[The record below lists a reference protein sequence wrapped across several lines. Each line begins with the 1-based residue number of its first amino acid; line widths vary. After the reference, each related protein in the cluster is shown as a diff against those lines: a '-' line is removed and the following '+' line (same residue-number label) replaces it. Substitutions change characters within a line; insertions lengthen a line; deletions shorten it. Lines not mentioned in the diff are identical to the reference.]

1 MSRLSDSPEPGELGY
16 HNSKFIAD
24 IGYKSVV
31 SAEDFITEACRQAC
45 IECERFN
52 LITGFQYLRMGM
64 PAAAPSY
71 GGFGGYV
78 DLDVNRL
85 RVLTVKHNKRK
96 EEIELQDNDK
106 KPPKILATLSIDE
119 DAEEN
124 SPYHRNTVRALK
136 ELILSLVK
144 SNDRLLELMVKNH

>member
-1 MSRLSDSPEPGELGY
+1 MSRLSNSPEPGENGY

-64 PAAAPSY
+64 PAAPSY
-71 GGFGGYV
+71 GFGGYV

-85 RVLTVKHNKRK
+85 RVLTVMHNKMK
-96 EEIELQDNDK
+96 KEIELQDNDK

>member
-1 MSRLSDSPEPGELGY
+1 MSRLSDSPEPGELEY

-31 SAEDFITEACRQAC
+31 SAEDYITEACRQAC

-96 EEIELQDNDK
+96 KEIELQDNDK

-144 SNDRLLELMVKNH
+144 SNDRLLELMV

>member
-85 RVLTVKHNKRK
+85 RVLTVRHNKMK
-96 EEIELQDNDK
+96 KEIELQDNDK

-119 DAEEN
+119 NAEEN

-144 SNDRLLELMVKNH
+144 SNDRLLELMV

>member
-45 IECERFN
+45 RECERFN

-64 PAAAPSY
+64 PAAPSY
-71 GGFGGYV
+71 GFGGYV

-85 RVLTVKHNKRK
+85 
-96 EEIELQDNDK
+96 
-106 KPPKILATLSIDE
+106 
-119 DAEEN
+119 
-124 SPYHRNTVRALK
+124 
-136 ELILSLVK
+136 
-144 SNDRLLELMVKNH
+144 

>member
-96 EEIELQDNDK
+96 KEIELQDNDK

>member
-1 MSRLSDSPEPGELGY
+1 MSRLSHSPEPGELGY
-16 HNSKFIAD
+16 HNSKFIAE

-31 SAEDFITEACRQAC
+31 SAEDYITEACRQAC
-45 IECERFN
+45 IGCECFN

-64 PAAAPSY
+64 PAAPSY
-71 GGFGGYV
+71 GFGGYV
-78 DLDVNRL
+78 DLDVNSFQ
-85 RVLTVKHNKRK
+85 VLTVKHNKRTK
-96 EEIELQDNDK
+96 EIELQDNDK

-124 SPYHRNTVRALK
+124 SPYHRNTVRTLK

-144 SNDRLLELMVKNH
+144 SNGRLLELMVKNP

>member
-1 MSRLSDSPEPGELGY
+1 MSRLSDSPEPGELEY

-31 SAEDFITEACRQAC
+31 SAEDYITEACRQAC

-96 EEIELQDNDK
+96 KEIELQDNDK

-136 ELILSLVK
+136 ELIL
-144 SNDRLLELMVKNH
+144 

>member
-24 IGYKSVV
+24 IGYKSIV
-31 SAEDFITEACRQAC
+31 SAEDFITEACTQAC

-64 PAAAPSY
+64 PAAPSY

-85 RVLTVKHNKRK
+85 RVLTVRHNKMK
-96 EEIELQDNDK
+96 KEIELQDNNK